1 MAVRVGRN
9 AAFNAAGVVVPAL
22 CGVLAMPV
30 LLENMGLERVGIF
43 ALLLGFYGFSGFFDF
58 GLSRALTQSVAAN
71 DGFVHA
77 KQKIESAVVKVL
89 MASLIL
95 GTLWACLFYLSA
107 DLLTL
112 RVFRLDDALQIEA
125 ASAMRWFAVSLPPL
139 LLSGCAVGVLEGLQL
154 FGKVN
159 LLRVPLSVSMI
170 IVPAVWSSFN
180 PGLDSVLVG
189 MVGLR
194 VLALVFWLLLVKSAI
209 HRISDYKEA
218 RISSSTT
225 KSLWQ
230 FSAWLS
236 ISNLVG
242 PIIGYSDRFYL
253 AIVYPMQYLA
263 YYTVPLDTLMRA
275 MGVPSAAANAVFPAI
290 ARAGV
295 DSVETAALF
304 KGAIFVTACFWALPL
319 IVLSSILPM
328 VLELWVGPAF
338 RENSLELTRWLILGV
353 MLNGFSHIP
362 YALMHAAGRTD
373 LTARLHLL
381 QLPLYF
387 LMLWVLVSRL
397 GAEGAAIAWSA
408 RILVDAM
415 MLYAVAFTQFKL
427 AKGLVRVSVLVP
439 IVMIIIF
446 GISVYAF

>member
-1 MAVRVGRN
+1 MALRVGRN

-43 ALLLGFYGFSGFFDF
+43 ALMLGFYGFSGFFDF
-58 GLSRALTQSVAAN
+58 GLSRALTQSVAAS
-71 DGFVHA
+71 DGFAHA
-77 KQKIESAVVKVL
+77 KQKIESATVKVL
-89 MASLIL
+89 LVSLIL
-95 GTLWACLFYLSA
+95 STLWALLFYLLA
-107 DLLTL
+107 DFLTL
-112 RVFRLDDALQIEA
+112 RVFGLEDALQHEA
-125 ASAMRWFAVSLPPL
+125 ASAMRWFAISLPPL
-139 LLSGCAVGVLEGLQL
+139 LLSGCAIGLLEGLQL
-154 FGKVN
+154 FAKVN
-159 LLRVPLSVSMI
+159 LLRVPVSALMI
-170 IVPAVWSSFN
+170 VVPAVWSSFH
-180 PGLDSVLVG
+180 PELDSVLAG

-194 VLALVFWLLLVKSAI
+194 VLALVCWLLLIQSAL
-209 HRISDYKEA
+209 RKISNYREVRA
-218 RISSSTT
+218 SSTAT
-225 KSLWQ
+225 KSLWR

-242 PIIGYSDRFYL
+242 PIIAYSDRFYL

-295 DSVETAALF
+295 DSTETAAMF
-304 KGAIFVTACFWALPL
+304 KGAILVTACFWALPL
-319 IVLSSILPM
+319 ILLSSILPV
-328 VLELWVGPAF
+328 VLELWLGPVF
-338 RENSLELTRWLILGV
+338 RDNSLELTRWLIFGV

-387 LMLWVLVSRL
+387 LMLWVFVSRL

-408 RILVDAM
+408 RMLVDAI
-415 MLYAVAFTQFKL
+415 MLYGVAFTQFKL
-427 AKGLVRVSVLVP
+427 TKDLVQMSVLVP
-439 IVMIIIF
+439 LIMIIIF
-446 GISVYAF
+446 GVSVYAL